1 MKLLGNKATIFAMTM
16 LLAGGYVQAAEFS
29 AEQVRILGEREQRVQ
44 LYVSDAYVREEMGSE
59 GQGQFRI
66 IDLREG
72 RMRIY
77 NPARQEYIEFPAPP
91 VPRDPEQVCANVEQ
105 LNCSLLGE
113 DTIHGRIVQQ
123 WSAQMRGPQGGMLE
137 MRALY
142 DPELRYP
149 VWMRLDPGMEQR
161 LEKIRIA
168 PQNPALFQTP
178 VGYVAVEPAQTPE
191 S

>member
-1 MKLLGNKATIFAMTM
+1 MKLWMRTRAVFVGTS
-16 LLAGGYVQAAEFS
+16 LLMSGALQAAEFS

-44 LYVSDAYVREEMGSE
+44 LHVSDTHVREDMGAE

-66 IDLREG
+66 IDLRQG
-72 RMRIY
+72 RMRIH
-77 NPARQEYIEFPAPP
+77 NPARREFIELPAPP
-91 VPRDPEQVCANVEQ
+91 VPRDPEQVCASVEQ
-105 LNCSLLGE
+105 LSCNLLGE
-113 DTIHGRIVQQ
+113 DKVDGRPVQQ
-123 WSAQMRGPQGGMLE
+123 WSAQMRGPQNLVLE

-161 LEKIRIA
+161 LENIQIA
-168 PQNPALFQTP
+168 PQDPALFQTP
-178 VGYVAVEPAQTPE
+178 AGYVAVESAQPPG

>member
-1 MKLLGNKATIFAMTM
+1 MKLSIRNAAVVAWALSLG
-16 LLAGGYVQAAEFS
+16 GGVVQAAEFS

-44 LYVSDAYVREEMGSE
+44 LYVTDAFVREEVGAE
-59 GQGQFRI
+59 GQGQFRV

-72 RMRIY
+72 RMRVH
-77 NPARQEYIEFPAPP
+77 NPARMEYIDLPARP
-91 VPRDPEQVCANVEQ
+91 VPRDPEQVCARVDQ
-105 LNCSLLGE
+105 LQCNLIGE
-113 DTIHGRIVQQ
+113 DRVDGRTVQQ
-123 WSAQMRGPQGGMLE
+123 WSAQLRGPQDMILE

-161 LEKIRIA
+161 LENIRIA
-168 PQNPALFQTP
+168 PQDPALFQTP
-178 VGYVAVEPAQTPE
+178 RGYSEAAAAQPAE

>member
-1 MKLLGNKATIFAMTM
+1 MKLLIRNTAVIGMALSM
-16 LLAGGYVQAAEFS
+16 AGGLGHAAEFS
-29 AEQVRILGEREQRVQ
+29 AEQVRILGEREQRVT
-44 LYVSDAYVREEMGSE
+44 LYVSDAFVREEMGAE

-72 RMRIY
+72 RMRIH
-77 NPARQEYIEFPAPP
+77 NPARMEFIDLPAPP
-91 VPRDPEQVCANVEQ
+91 VPRDPEQVCAKVEQ
-105 LNCSLLGE
+105 LRCNMIGE
-113 DTIHGRIVQQ
+113 DQVDGRTVQQ
-123 WSAQMRGPQGGMLE
+123 WSAQMRGPQDMILE

-161 LEKIRIA
+161 LESIRIA
-168 PQNPALFQTP
+168 PQNPVLFETP
-178 VGYVAVEPAQTPE
+178 AGYVAAEAQQTPE

>member
-1 MKLLGNKATIFAMTM
+1 MKLWMRTWAVFAGMA
-16 LLAGGYVQAAEFS
+16 LSAGSAQAVEFS

-44 LYVSDAYVREEMGSE
+44 LHVSDAYVREEMGIE

-72 RMRIY
+72 RMRIH
-77 NPARQEYIEFPAPP
+77 NPARMEYIDLPAPP
-91 VPRDPEQVCANVEQ
+91 VPRDPEQVCAKVEQ
-105 LNCSLLGE
+105 LQCNLIGE
-113 DTIHGRIVQQ
+113 DRVDGRTVQQ
-123 WSAQMRGPQGGMLE
+123 WSAQMRGPQDVVLE

-149 VWMRLDPGMEQR
+149 VWMRLDPGLEQR
-161 LEKIRIA
+161 LEHIQIA
-168 PQNPALFQTP
+168 PQDPALFQTP
-178 VGYVAVEPAQTPE
+178 AGYVAAEIAQPPG